1 MVLSTRSEA
10 GRRLAEML
18 SPLAGEHPLIFAL
31 TPGGAP
37 LDLVSARRLEVPG
50 RWRSAFGAVTP
61 GLVRVSRPQ
70 MKALA
75 LPKPYVKELV
85 QREEREAMVEER
97 AHRGEV
103 GSLELED
110 RLVILVDDGLADPM
124 VVGAAI
130 AALRARHPA
139 RVFVAVPLAS
149 PELQRAVGRM
159 VDCFVVLRESDHEP
173 APIICDELFIQ
184 TTWEDVRRMVELSR
198 QQEELVPA

>member
-1 MVLSTRSEA
+1 
-10 GRRLAEML
+10 ML
-18 SPLAGEHPLIFAL
+18 SPLADEHPLIFAL
-31 TPGGAP
+31 TPGGARVAFEIAQRFGAP

-61 GLVRVSRPQ
+61 GSVRVSRPQ

-85 QREEREAMVEER
+85 QREEREAMLEER
-97 AHRGEV
+97 VHRGAV
-103 GSLELED
+103 GPLELED

-124 VVGAAI
+124 VVSAAI

-149 PELQRAVGRM
+149 PELQRAVRRM

-173 APIICDELFIQ
+173 APLLCDEFFIQ
-184 TTWEDVRRMVELSR
+184 TTWEDVRRMVEVSR
-198 QQEELVPA
+198 EQEELVPA